1 MEIVGLDFYSDATIS
16 YFEPAFYQFMTQN
29 GYYGFIHEHVDSFLT
44 TLTVFDN
51 EIFGPRGVSLAYD
64 PEFTQKVRKKL
75 KKRIDQTI
83 QIQGEYDPWAATGYI
98 PSPNADALY
107 MIKKGGSHLTRI
119 KDLTLQQQEEI
130 YTALNRWLDSK
141 VYPLESYLIEKNK
154 RKVEKEKTSKKS

>member
-1 MEIVGLDFYSDATIS
+1 
-16 YFEPAFYQFMTQN
+16 
-29 GYYGFIHEHVDSFLT
+29 
-44 TLTVFDN
+44 
-51 EIFGPRGVSLAYD
+51 
-64 PEFTQKVRKKL
+64 
-75 KKRIDQTI
+75 
-83 QIQGEYDPWAATGYI
+83 
-98 PSPNADALY
+98 